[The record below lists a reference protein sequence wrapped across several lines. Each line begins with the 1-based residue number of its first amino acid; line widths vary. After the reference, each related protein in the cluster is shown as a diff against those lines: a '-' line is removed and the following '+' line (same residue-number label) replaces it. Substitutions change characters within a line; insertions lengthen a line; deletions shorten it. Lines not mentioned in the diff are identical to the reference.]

1 MLIMQKLK
9 LASLNSNLV
18 RVMPFIHEPPHAQ
31 RVILVNTTNKKV
43 LEELKPPSLMTD
55 TNYKKIDSSSWI
67 ESHKRSMHA
76 INQDPTAPILLRHFI
91 AKAAVRLKVYQK
103 KGSVMD
109 RFDAVGRAVSEV
121 FKAEKY
127 VAKTS
132 GRVVKL
138 AATRGGRWMKDFL
151 EKQIL
156 VESKGYDE
164 RERMYSGDGEA
175 DPNISTGYASS
186 LSTISDEIETADVL
200 YKKNIYIL
208 KEQYDA
214 GLHLVS
220 ECFGC
225 LCELKRKTK

>member
-1 MLIMQKLK
+1 MT
-9 LASLNSNLV
+9 
-18 RVMPFIHEPPHAQ
+18 
-31 RVILVNTTNKKV
+31 NTDYEN
-43 LEELKPPSLMTD
+43 
-55 TNYKKIDSSSWI
+55 DSSSWI
-67 ESHKRSMHA
+67 ESHKRSMYA
-76 INQDPTAPILLRHFI
+76 INQDSTTPILLRHFI
-91 AKAAVRLKVYQK
+91 AEAAVQLKVYQK
-103 KGSVMD
+103 NGSVMD
-109 RFDAVGRAVSEV
+109 RFDAVGRAVSGV

-132 GRVVKL
+132 GRFVKL
-138 AATRGGRWMKDFL
+138 AARGGRWMKDFL

-156 VESKGYDE
+156 VESKGYDK

-186 LSTISDEIETADVL
+186 LSTISVEIETADVL

>member
-9 LASLNSNLV
+9 LASLNGKPV
-18 RVMPFIHEPPHAQ
+18 GVMPFINEPPHAQ
-31 RVILVNTTNKKV
+31 RVILVNAKNKKV

-55 TNYKKIDSSSWI
+55 ADYEKIDSSSWI

-91 AKAAVRLKVYQK
+91 VEASVQLKVYQK

-138 AATRGGRWMKDFL
+138 AARGGRWMKDFL

-200 YKKNIYIL
+200 YKKNICIL

-214 GLHLVS
+214 GYIL
-220 ECFGC
+220 
-225 LCELKRKTK
+225 